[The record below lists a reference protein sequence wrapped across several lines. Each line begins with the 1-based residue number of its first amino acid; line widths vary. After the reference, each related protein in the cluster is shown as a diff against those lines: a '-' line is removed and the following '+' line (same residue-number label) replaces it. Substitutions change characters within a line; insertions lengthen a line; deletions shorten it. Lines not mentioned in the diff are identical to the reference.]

1 MKTSMWLKLKI
12 LLGYVI
18 LLLLLVLTIHIFR
31 KEQTRRNS
39 LRQDEHELACI
50 RHLAGETYAGLLG
63 LATYGE
69 TVSVWDESD
78 LGLYHTKKDSVCN
91 MLQTLKRY
99 VKSPE
104 QQSRIDSLCLLLERK
119 ELLLDTVMDTFGRL
133 RKTGEIVNSKIPAI
147 VSHIQQA
154 DVLPAEKKK
163 EEETPK
169 KGFWSF
175 IRPGRK
181 KSAYLQ
187 QKEQLERQRQ
197 SIGKH
202 QGTTSVTSMLHSLDR
217 EVTDMQKAERERLLE
232 QMDLLYSN
240 NTDLNHRRHRIVRD
254 F

>member
-1 MKTSMWLKLKI
+1 MWLKLKI

-69 TVSVWDESD
+69 TASVWDESD

-147 VSHIQQA
+147 VSHIQAGGCPSCREKEGGGNSEEGFLVIHQA
-154 DVLPAEKKK
+154 REEKIGLSAAEGTAGTPA
-163 EEETPK
+163 TVH
-169 KGFWSF
+169 W
-175 IRPGRK
+175 
-181 KSAYLQ
+181 
-187 QKEQLERQRQ
+187 
-197 SIGKH
+197 
-202 QGTTSVTSMLHSLDR
+202 
-217 EVTDMQKAERERLLE
+217 
-232 QMDLLYSN
+232 
-240 NTDLNHRRHRIVRD
+240 
-254 F
+254 

>member
-1 MKTSMWLKLKI
+1 
-12 LLGYVI
+12 
-18 LLLLLVLTIHIFR
+18 
-31 KEQTRRNS
+31 
-39 LRQDEHELACI
+39 
-50 RHLAGETYAGLLG
+50 
-63 LATYGE
+63 
-69 TVSVWDESD
+69 
-78 LGLYHTKKDSVCN
+78 

-181 KSAYLQ
+181 NRPICS
-187 QKEQLERQRQ
+187 
-197 SIGKH
+197 
-202 QGTTSVTSMLHSLDR
+202 
-217 EVTDMQKAERERLLE
+217 
-232 QMDLLYSN
+232 
-240 NTDLNHRRHRIVRD
+240 RRNSWNASDSPLVNIRVPHLSRACCTPLTGR
-254 F
+254 

>member
-1 MKTSMWLKLKI
+1 MWLKLKI

-69 TVSVWDESD
+69 TASVWDESD

-133 RKTGEIVNSKIPAI
+133 RKTGEIVNSNRVPYPAGGCPSCREKEGGGNSEEGFLVIHQAREEKIGLSAAEGTAGTPAT
-147 VSHIQQA
+147 VH
-154 DVLPAEKKK
+154 
-163 EEETPK
+163 
-169 KGFWSF
+169 W
-175 IRPGRK
+175 
-181 KSAYLQ
+181 
-187 QKEQLERQRQ
+187 
-197 SIGKH
+197 
-202 QGTTSVTSMLHSLDR
+202 
-217 EVTDMQKAERERLLE
+217 
-232 QMDLLYSN
+232 
-240 NTDLNHRRHRIVRD
+240 
-254 F
+254 

>member
-1 MKTSMWLKLKI
+1 MWLKLKI

-133 RKTGEIVNSKIPAI
+133 RKTGEIDSGNRVPYPAGGCPSCREKEGGGNSEEGFLVIHQAREEKIGLSAAEGTAGTPAT
-147 VSHIQQA
+147 VH
-154 DVLPAEKKK
+154 
-163 EEETPK
+163 
-169 KGFWSF
+169 W
-175 IRPGRK
+175 
-181 KSAYLQ
+181 
-187 QKEQLERQRQ
+187 
-197 SIGKH
+197 
-202 QGTTSVTSMLHSLDR
+202 
-217 EVTDMQKAERERLLE
+217 
-232 QMDLLYSN
+232 
-240 NTDLNHRRHRIVRD
+240 
-254 F
+254 

>member
-1 MKTSMWLKLKI
+1 MWLKLKI

-69 TVSVWDESD
+69 TASVWDESD
-78 LGLYHTKKDSVCN
+78 LGLYHQKNDSVCN

-133 RKTGEIVNSKIPAI
+133 RKTGEIVNSKIPGQSCPI
-147 VSHIQQA
+147 SSRRMSFLPRKEGGGNSEEGFLVIHQA
-154 DVLPAEKKK
+154 REEKIGLSAAEGTAGTPA
-163 EEETPK
+163 TVH
-169 KGFWSF
+169 W
-175 IRPGRK
+175 
-181 KSAYLQ
+181 
-187 QKEQLERQRQ
+187 
-197 SIGKH
+197 
-202 QGTTSVTSMLHSLDR
+202 
-217 EVTDMQKAERERLLE
+217 
-232 QMDLLYSN
+232 
-240 NTDLNHRRHRIVRD
+240 
-254 F
+254 